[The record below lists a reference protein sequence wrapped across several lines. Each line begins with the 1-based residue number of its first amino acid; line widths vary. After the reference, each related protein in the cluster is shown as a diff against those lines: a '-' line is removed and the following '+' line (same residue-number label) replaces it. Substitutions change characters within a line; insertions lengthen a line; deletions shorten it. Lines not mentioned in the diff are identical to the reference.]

1 MINSKGT
8 VYFNVLQWRDLYGS
22 FQMSNCFCLSSHWK
36 WQCLFES
43 VNTEKW
49 LYWQEPLLKA
59 LLSFMESDVC
69 SSQSACHQQLS
80 ECYPASLL
88 TSIGVKLLLLLLLL
102 VTFLLF
108 YTIFSFILS
117 QRGDILYQL
126 LHVLIHSKTLVM
138 EFSFG
143 INTWYRFEMLSLW

>member
-1 MINSKGT
+1 MFFSGEISMGHSKCQIVSAHRVTGNGN
-8 VYFNVLQWRDLYGS
+8 VY
-22 FQMSNCFCLSSHWK
+22 LSLSTLK
-36 WQCLFES
+36 
-43 VNTEKW
+43 NG
-49 LYWQEPLLKA
+49 LYWWEPLLKA

-88 TSIGVKLLLLLLLL
+88 TSISVKLLLLLLLL

-117 QRGDILYQL
+117 QRGDSLYQQ

-143 INTWYRFEMLSLW
+143 INTWYRFEMFSLW